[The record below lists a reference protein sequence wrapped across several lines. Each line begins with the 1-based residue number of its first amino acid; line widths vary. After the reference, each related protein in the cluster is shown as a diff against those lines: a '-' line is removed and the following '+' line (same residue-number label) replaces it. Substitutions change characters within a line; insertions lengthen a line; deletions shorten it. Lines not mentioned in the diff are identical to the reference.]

1 MPISVRFKAID
12 GIAFY
17 PSDLSWSEA
26 QSIGVDLDNNGT
38 VLQASFSRPSLK
50 GDAKGLS
57 AAVIQNYF
65 DRSKQNRVA
74 LVLGNDPSSTP
85 INVSGRSINGY
96 LSKVEPSGSI
106 TVSGIEIVESCRI
119 TWEAIEF
126 E

>member
-38 VLQASFSRPSLK
+38 VLQASFSRPSLQ

-57 AAVIQNYF
+57 TDVIRDYF
-65 DRSKQNRVA
+65 ERSKQNRVA
-74 LVLGNDPSSTP
+74 LVLGNEPSSTL
-85 INVSGRSINGY
+85 IDVSGRSINGY
-96 LSKVEPSGSI
+96 LSKVEPGGSV
-106 TVSGIEIVESCRI
+106 TVNGIEIVESCRI

>member
-1 MPISVRFKAID
+1 MPISVKFKAID

-26 QSIGVDLDNNGT
+26 QSIGVDLDNNGS
-38 VLQASFSRPSLK
+38 VLQASFSRPALQ

-57 AAVIQNYF
+57 VDVIRNYF
-65 DRSKQNRVA
+65 EQSKQNRVS
-74 LVLGNDPSSTP
+74 LVLGSSPSSTL
-85 INVSGRSINGY
+85 IDVSGRSINGY
-96 LSKVEPSGSI
+96 LSKVEPGGSI
-106 TVSGIEIVESCRI
+106 TVNRIEIVESCRL

>member
-1 MPISVRFKAID
+1 MPISVRFKSID

-38 VLQASFSRPSLK
+38 VLQASFSRPSLQ

-57 AAVIQNYF
+57 ADVIRDYF
-65 DRSKQNRVA
+65 EQSKQNRVN
-74 LVLGNDPSSTP
+74 LILGNSPSSTL
-85 INVSGRSINGY
+85 IDVSGRSIDGY
-96 LSKVEPSGSI
+96 LSKVDPSGSI
-106 TVSGIEIVESCRI
+106 TVSRIEIVESCRL
-119 TWEAIEF
+119 TWEAIDF